1 MKRNYFE
8 LIVIAVATFTFIFA
22 ANAFAQT
29 ESNPYGKSLVIYF
42 SETGQTLRIA
52 ELISNKTGAEY
63 YRIEAAVPFP
73 AEEREII
80 EAEEERRKKGIAPKL
95 KEDPPDLSGYTLI
108 FVGSPVWY
116 GAPPDVVKLFLSAAD
131 FKGAKVA
138 VFATSGTQ
146 PKEILSDLSS
156 MIKNGEVLE
165 PGLLH
170 KRADDQTQE
179 ALNKK
184 VDDWLAV
191 LFPTK

>member
-1 MKRNYFE
+1 MPKNFFK
-8 LIVIAVATFTFIFA
+8 LIVIVAATFTFIFA
-22 ANAFAQT
+22 AGAFAQT
-29 ESNPYGKSLVIYF
+29 ESNPYGKSMVVYF

-52 ELISNKTGAEY
+52 ELIAKKTGAES

-73 AEEREII
+73 AEEMEII
-80 EAEEERRKKGIAPKL
+80 AAEEERRKNETAPTL
-95 KEDPPDLSGYTLI
+95 KENPPDLSGYSLI
-108 FVGSPVWY
+108 FVGSPVWF
-116 GAPPDVVKLFLSAAD
+116 GAPPDVVKLFLSEAD

-146 PKEILSDLSS
+146 PREILSDLSS

-170 KRADDQTQE
+170 KRADDQTQD

-191 LFPTK
+191 LFPPK